1 MTAGVA
7 GIMDTDILPNHF
19 YDPAKAKIYAN
30 LRWLFAKAYGPG
42 ECGAELLGC
51 SWLQPETLQKDQSAE
66 DVKAAWMK

>member
-51 SWLQPETLQKDQSAE
+51 S
-66 DVKAAWMK
+66 